1 MGIDYRIR
9 SIDLLTHKLKI
20 TIWDTAGQD
29 KVKVLPATTIRKA
42 EGILYVFDVNNQIT
56 VSKLKEHIEA
66 CKDIISDNYPSIIG
80 NKIDIE
86 ERVVTEYEG
95 KMFADKMEIPY
106 FEMSALS
113 GEEVSIGFYYIIRK
127 IMVMKHYKINEFD
140 EYVQNSLKEQNDI
153 SKEKKE
159 EIPIKEDNELID
171 ITVSKSTCIC

>member
-1 MGIDYRIR
+1 
-9 SIDLLTHKLKI
+9 
-20 TIWDTAGQD
+20 
-29 KVKVLPATTIRKA
+29 
-42 EGILYVFDVNNQIT
+42 
-56 VSKLKEHIEA
+56 
-66 CKDIISDNYPSIIG
+66 
-80 NKIDIE
+80 
-86 ERVVTEYEG
+86 
-95 KMFADKMEIPY
+95 MFADKMEIPY